1 MLPNQCVSHKPFHL
15 TFLVSTLGVVEAS
28 IYLLH
33 SYYNG
38 LDVEKEKVFAKVH
51 FFLFFTAVINA
62 LQTFI
67 LAVMCFLV
75 SDRMWRK
82 TEALDVMSYVNIRE
96 DFDRLETN
104 LQRLCLPTPS
114 KLKNVLKIFQI
125 PSLMYQRHQL
135 RLQVRFHE
143 LRLHF
148 INANQ
153 LPVGIHISDYLNR
166 CEVKV
171 FSELCH
177 TSTLAWILLTG
188 VVNVSYFLLGMTIYV
203 SEADETAA
211 SVAMAQIYIWGNVF
225 IVGISLL
232 LLKRMTYILSKMLR

>member
-1 MLPNQCVSHKPFHL
+1 MYSLQTSQP
-15 TFLVSTLGVVEAS
+15 TFLVSTLGVVEAG

-33 SYYNG
+33 SYYDG

-62 LQTFI
+62 LQTCI
-67 LAVMCFLV
+67 LAVMCSLV

-96 DFDRLETN
+96 NFDRLETK
-104 LQRLCLPTPS
+104 LQRVRLPASS
-114 KLKNVLKIFQI
+114 KLTNVLHVLQV

-148 INANQ
+148 INSNQ

-166 CEVKV
+166 CEVKI

-188 VVNVSYFLLGMTIYV
+188 VVNISYFLLGMTIYV
-203 SEADETAA
+203 SEADERAA
-211 SVAMAQIYIWGNVF
+211 SGAMIQIYIWGNVF
-225 IVGISLL
+225 IVVISLL
-232 LLKRMTYILSKMLR
+232 LLKRMTYILSKIIR